1 MITFDSDVQTNPKYG
16 KSPGERT
23 LEERLK
29 RGFMILDKTN
39 GPTSHQVTAWA
50 REMLGLDK

>member
-16 KSPGERT
+16 KSPEERT

-29 RGFMILDKTN
+29 EAL
-39 GPTSHQVTAWA
+39 
-50 REMLGLDK
+50 